1 MRIDFGKSESSNPLD
16 SLKRR
21 MQSSQKTVSTTT
33 TTPQIKKEEIPAES
47 DSKSTLLERCR
58 PYTLDD
64 EGHDLSKE
72 NHPLYKLESVAEILK
87 SDSEKALEALTN
99 IMAQSDIV
107 GNAFANGPLKTIDP
121 VKHEKLNGSWMKL
134 VAKHQKYQMHT
145 RVVTYT
151 TTVNGKPRTRTRTE
165 TYWSWDTFK
174 REIKTATT
182 VNFLGVDIP
191 YRKFS
196 FIDSSDKRFTIS
208 TGHNRRIVFICTPTE
223 MSGTIF
229 TTFANK
235 QISDNTPFYVGWNID
250 RTYKHYTNSCS
261 VMIFWICWIALII
274 GILSIYFVAE
284 NNWLED

>member
-1 MRIDFGKSESSNPLD
+1 MWKSRRSIVIFDACSWEITLRELIFSFLIVGVMAVVGYLISDAIKRSVHNNQLKYKQAIQIDN
-16 SLKRR
+16 
-21 MQSSQKTVSTTT
+21 
-33 TTPQIKKEEIPAES
+33 
-47 DSKSTLLERCR
+47 R
-58 PYTLDD
+58 PEQFAWAIDTD
-64 EGHDLSKE
+64 
-72 NHPLYKLESVAEILK
+72 
-87 SDSEKALEALTN
+87 
-99 IMAQSDIV
+99 V

-182 VNFLGVDIP
+182 VSFLGVDIP

-196 FIDSSDKRFTIS
+196 FIDSSDKRFTVS
-208 TGHNRRIVFICTPTE
+208 TGHNRRIVFVCTPTE

-229 TTFANK
+229 TTIANK
-235 QISDNTPFYVGWNID
+235 QISDNTPFYVSWNID